1 MHEGGGEWQE
11 GAWGA
16 DGRNSLEIRSRRAVR
31 RNRDLISF
39 PRANNFF
46 RVMKFTKMHSAG
58 NDYVYVNG
66 FEEKISDY
74 NGLAEEISH
83 RHFGVG
89 SDGLVVVLP
98 SETCDFRMR
107 MFNSDGSEAEMCG
120 NASCSI
126 GKFVF
131 DNGLTTKR
139 EFTLETLGG
148 VKHIT
153 LGEGDAKRRQVSV
166 DMGEPIFEAAK
177 IPVVAPA
184 SPVIDLPLEVEGRTW
199 LATCVS
205 MGNPHAVIFT
215 DGVSELDLPKIGPK
229 FEHHPAFP
237 RRTNTEFIEVLSR
250 GHFRMRVWERG
261 AGETFACGT
270 GACASVAAG
279 VLKNLCDRKVRIDLL
294 GGRLDIEWRESDNRL
309 HLTGFPVTVFTGTW

>member
-1 MHEGGGEWQE
+1 
-11 GAWGA
+11 
-16 DGRNSLEIRSRRAVR
+16 
-31 RNRDLISF
+31 
-39 PRANNFF
+39 
-46 RVMKFTKMHSAG
+46 MKFTKMHSAG

-74 NGLAEEISH
+74 NKLAEAISH

-107 MFNSDGSEAEMCG
+107 MFNADGTEAEMCG

-131 DNGLTTKR
+131 DNGLTTKK

-148 VKHIT
+148 IKHIT
-153 LGEGDAKRRQVSV
+153 LGDGDARRRQVRV
-166 DMGEPIFEAAK
+166 DMGEPIFDAEK
-177 IPVVAPA
+177 IPVVAKK
-184 SPVIDLPLEVEGRTW
+184 SPVIDLPLDVAGKTW

-215 DGVSELDLPKIGPK
+215 DGIANLDLPKIGPD
-229 FEHHPAFP
+229 FEHHKAFP
-237 RRTNTEFIEVLSR
+237 RRTNTEFIEIVSR
-250 GHFRMRVWERG
+250 GHFKMRVWERG

-279 VLKNLCDRKVRIDLL
+279 VLKNLCDRSVRIDLL
-294 GGRLDIEWRESDNRL
+294 GGRLDIEWKESDNRL
-309 HLTGFPVTVFTGTW
+309 YLTGFPTTVFTGTW